1 MLRLVEIL
9 VMVPLDYLL
18 AVALLATPS
27 ESLDLNGTSE
37 RFVTVRPTV
46 QSLAIAWEILD
57 EREVRYVLM
66 RSDDFSG
73 DLKLLRRRYQELA
86 DAPLLHDEMRFPD
99 RALINDLLSFNRS
112 YRQHLDNRQSM
123 ELTYWWELRE
133 MLQEVDRLYTIWDT
147 VRDARCDYYYIT
159 VRRQALKKLK
169 EMVGEV
175 AYNNG
180 CLPPH
185 VPIWR
190 FARID

>member
-1 MLRLVEIL
+1 MI
-9 VMVPLDYLL
+9 PLDYML

-27 ESLDLNGTSE
+27 DSLDLTNISE

-46 QSLAIAWEILD
+46 QALAINWEILD
-57 EREVRYVLM
+57 PREVRYVLM

-86 DAPLLHDEMRFPD
+86 DAPPLHDQMRFPD
-99 RALINDLLSFNRS
+99 RALINDLLAFNRS
-112 YRQHLDNRQSM
+112 YRQFLDNRQSM

-133 MLQEVDRLYTIWDT
+133 MLQEVDRLYSIWDT

-169 EMVGEV
+169 ETIGDE
-175 AYNNG
+175 AYYSG
-180 CLPPH
+180 HLPPH
-185 VPIWR
+185 VPIWQ